1 MGLRAVHTALCALE
15 ATTLPAATIR
25 LGDRG
30 DGTAHG
36 KEAARLRTSHINET
50 HVPDLY
56 RLDAVPWCWE
66 YKTVS
71 CLIPSSPN
79 LGSGTSKTGGGAST
93 GDGHLIPFGGTEE
106 RLRRTVCGVTERG
119 LPTDYRADGGQ
130 RRDGL
135 GGWIKARDGDYVDA
149 LRKGYGLTLLVTE
162 TTGAITPTFDALYR
176 RYNKLSR
183 EPGTADYTV
192 YGESRSSP
200 QDFYRHHLAAHS
212 AAVVFADV
220 CSILNEASSV
230 GFRAT
235 A

>member
-1 MGLRAVHTALCALE
+1 M
-15 ATTLPAATIR
+15 
-25 LGDRG
+25 
-30 DGTAHG
+30 
-36 KEAARLRTSHINET
+36 
-50 HVPDLY
+50 Y
-56 RLDAVPWCWE
+56 
-66 YKTVS
+66 
-71 CLIPSSPN
+71 
-79 LGSGTSKTGGGAST
+79 
-93 GDGHLIPFGGTEE
+93 
-106 RLRRTVCGVTERG
+106 GVTERG

-200 QDFYRHHLAAHS
+200 QDFYRHHLAWNA
-212 AAVVFADV
+212 
-220 CSILNEASSV
+220 
-230 GFRAT
+230 
-235 A
+235 